1 MKKKDKEFDEVVIA
15 DNKKQAILLAIKNN
29 PDTEVIY
36 VEWTFKI

>member
-36 VEWTFKI
+36 VEWTFKS